1 MAPKSQRT
9 NSVSSSKCPGCK
21 KVVKDDDSS
30 AIGCPSCGFWF
41 HGECVSLTVDEVQ
54 SMGAR
59 SNYLW
64 LCDSCFS
71 SSSEV
76 KFSNLIVENID
87 KKITSSLKQ
96 LLPKI
101 LSDAL
106 PTALI
111 ENVQKAVTDSH
122 PSYRDALQRMKLH
135 TLNIWKQI
143 QKLSMKLCNIM
154 VCTQVES
161 SAVSGAL
168 ESV

>member
-1 MAPKSQRT
+1 MAPKSQRK

-30 AIGCPSCGFWF
+30 AIGCHSCRFWF

-54 SMGAR
+54 WLGAR
-59 SNYLW
+59 SNCLW
-64 LCDSCFS
+64 LCNSGLS
-71 SSSEV
+71 SPSEA
-76 KFSNLIVENID
+76 KFSILIVENID

-106 PTALI
+106 PTALT
-111 ENVQKAVTDSH
+111 ENFQKAVTDSL

-135 TLNIWKQI
+135 TLNNWNQI
-143 QKLSMKLCNIM
+143 QKLSMKLCNIL
-154 VCTQVES
+154 VCTQVET
-161 SAVSGAL
+161 SAVSDAL